1 MNKKGNNRFG
11 KSFKTGGRGG
21 LYKSSRYKS
30 SRPDKNSSLVQKLI
44 HHNYHRYSKS
54 LNLHQRTF
62 GERLVLVGL
71 SSLSA
76 ALLVVI
82 VVTGI
87 FSLSLP
93 SVKKVDDLMNAESTV
108 FYDKDGKVLY
118 TVYADENRESVS
130 SEDIPTILKSATV
143 SIEDDRFY
151 KHNGFDVGG
160 ILKAVLSE
168 VGIGSPRGGSTITQ
182 QFVKNSFLSNEHTY
196 SRKVKEV
203 VLSVRIEKRYSKDQI
218 LTMYLNKI
226 PYGGTAYGVQ
236 RAAETFFG
244 KEAKELTLAESCV
257 LAALPKAPS
266 YYSPYG
272 QNKHTRID
280 KEFSVEELK
289 KRKIKNIG
297 DLEDTEYSYGLIG
310 QNHTFEDGSE
320 IYLPGR
326 VDEVLKRLK
335 DLKYITKDEELEGRL
350 ESHKLEFLPA
360 YSSIKA
366 PHFVFYVR
374 EQLEK
379 KYGKDVVETGGLKVY
394 TTLDSNLQAKAEE
407 MVAEQ
412 AIYNT
417 NNYGADNMALVSMDA
432 KTGQVLAMV
441 GSADYFNP
449 DIDGAVNMTTA
460 RRQPGSSFKPLV
472 YASAMLEGYG
482 AGTVLFDVAT
492 TFGSDRPNNYDG
504 SFWGPLTIR
513 RALGQSR
520 NIPAIKSY
528 FLAGEQE
535 KIMEVVAR
543 MGISTLDP
551 NIDYGWPLSLGTG
564 EVKMVD
570 MIEAFGTFANVGTHV
585 AINPILKVEDS
596 KGKVLEDNTEDVVSE
611 DDALDPQ
618 VAYIIADI
626 LSDTKSGLGPRLTLP
641 DRRVGAKTGTSNK
654 KISESKI
661 LPSNLWTIG
670 FTPQV
675 VTAVWAGNSNGEAMY
690 ASATGYGGA
699 APVWQK
705 FMKEAH
711 KDLAVEWIDK
721 PKGVTSVRIS
731 KLSGKLPGKYTPD
744 SVITGD
750 IFPSFGLPKSAD
762 KSLAQVKVDTRN
774 NKLPNDFCPEEFV
787 EEAVFWNPQA
797 VIPGYRNWDAA
808 INAWYNSLNEEKL
821 AKLNLGENIITGSM
835 IDEESELCSRELMDK
850 APIVDVSEYEG
861 DTVPRQNLMMF
872 PHIDSPSGIEKVLYY
887 IGDSLQFTST
897 KQPYNGSVRI
907 TAAFSMG
914 SEITIRVKAY
924 DVNGYS
930 GETEVKVIVGDK
942 YIDADEDL
950 EEDISEVDEEDS
962 DLPEENISEVD
973 ATLPEEDV
981 SEVDE
986 EEAALP
992 EEDVSEVDEE
1002 EAALPEEDAS
1012 IPSDTDIVTD

>member
-21 LYKSSRYKS
+21 HYKPSSYKSTRSNK
-30 SRPDKNSSLVQKLI
+30 DSSLVQRLI
-44 HHNYHRYSKS
+44 HDNYHKYSKS
-54 LNLHQRTF
+54 MNLHQRSF
-62 GERLVLVGL
+62 SERLILVGL
-71 SSLSA
+71 SSFSV
-76 ALLVVI
+76 ALLVI
-82 VVTGI
+82 ILVTGI

-118 TVYADENRESVS
+118 TVYADENRESVD
-130 SEDIPTILKSATV
+130 SEDIPTVLKNATV
-143 SIEDDRFY
+143 AIEDDRFY

-160 ILKAVLSE
+160 IAKAILSE
-168 VGIGSPRGGSTITQ
+168 VGIGNPRGGSTITQ
-182 QFVKNSFLSNEHTY
+182 QFVKNSFLSSEHTY

-244 KEAKELTLAESCV
+244 KDAKDLSLAESAV
-257 LAALPKAPS
+257 LAALPKAPT

-272 QNKHTRID
+272 QNKYTRID
-280 KEFSVEELK
+280 KEFSAEELK

-297 DLEDTEYSYGLIG
+297 DLEDAEYSYGLIG
-310 QNHTFEDGSE
+310 QNHTFEDDSE

-335 DLKYITKDEELEGRL
+335 DLKYISKDQELEARL
-350 ESHKLEFLPA
+350 ASHELEFVPA
-360 YSSIKA
+360 YASIKA

-394 TTLDSNLQAKAEE
+394 TTLDSELQAKAEE

-417 NNYGADNMALVSMDA
+417 NNYGANNMALVSMDA
-432 KTGQVLAMV
+432 KNGHILAMV

-492 TFGSDRPNNYDG
+492 AFGSDKPNNYDG

-513 RALGQSR
+513 KALGQSR
-520 NIPAIKSY
+520 NIPAVKSY

-535 KIMEVVAR
+535 KIMEVVER

-585 AINPILKVEDS
+585 ATNPILKVEDS
-596 KGKVLEDNTEDVVSE
+596 KGKILEDNREEIVSE

-626 LSDTKSGLGPRLTLP
+626 LSDSKAGLGPRLTLP
-641 DRRVGAKTGTSNK
+641 GRRVGAKTGTSNK

-711 KDLAVEWIDK
+711 KDLGVEWIDK
-721 PKGVTSVRIS
+721 PKGVTAVRIS

-750 IFPSFGLPKSAD
+750 LFPSFGLPKSAD
-762 KSLAQVKVDTRN
+762 KSLAQVTVDKRN

-797 VIPGYRNWDAA
+797 VIPGYKNWDAA
-808 INAWYNSLNEEKL
+808 IHAWYNSLDEEKL
-821 AKLNLGENIITGSM
+821 AKLNLGSNIVTGAM
-835 IDEESELCSRELMDK
+835 IDEESELCSRELMEK
-850 APIVDVSEYEG
+850 APTIDLSEYEG
-861 DTVPRQNLMMF
+861 DTVPRQNLMLF
-872 PHIDSPSGIEKVLYY
+872 PSVDSQAGVEKVLYY

-907 TAAFSMG
+907 TAAFKMG
-914 SEITIRVKAY
+914 SEITIKAKVY

-930 GETEVKVIVGDK
+930 SEAEVKVIVGDEYK
-942 YIDADEDL
+942 DAESGPEDEDL
-950 EEDISEVDEEDS
+950 TEEDNSLDEPEDEMPEPVIDPALDAIEDEGEVLEEED
-962 DLPEENISEVD
+962 LPLEDEADGEEG
-973 ATLPEEDV
+973 
-981 SEVDE
+981 
-986 EEAALP
+986 
-992 EEDVSEVDEE
+992 
-1002 EAALPEEDAS
+1002 
-1012 IPSDTDIVTD
+1012 IPSESDIVTE